1 MSDLDSDEVLAHRRF
16 LFEEGLA
23 QSGYRQQGGAWV
35 GTVQHRKGSTEVR
48 IDISE
53 QFPYRHPRVTPTD
66 PSSTVWSWHR
76 ERDGALCLVAEDDH
90 EDLWWADPT
99 QFLQHLRGWFDSAD
113 DDWRDDR
120 TDMDLERYFPISD
133 DRRLVMYGD
142 LAARDGR
149 LVRLKSLSAYTL
161 ELSPNLP
168 PARTRKSKHDRI
180 GYVANLGRLSEPP
193 RSWSAVQQL
202 IGEEA
207 TGAFA
212 PAGADTLILRY
223 QRGDHEGAVVLALEQ
238 SQGGIELRHLNSA
251 PTTTE
256 ALRARAGRSAAQL
269 CDRNVAIIGLGAIG
283 SFTADLLARAGVK
296 TFTLIDR
303 DIIKPGNLPRHL
315 AGPDAIG
322 LPKTLA
328 VKQLLVKRYGL
339 AEDSIRALDYTIDS
353 PDEVMTLLSD
363 HDLVVDASAD
373 FSVTA
378 MIHHAAAR
386 IGSHAISAALQN
398 SGRTARIDVLPPLNG
413 KPLPSTTQPNN
424 KDEAYFE
431 AGCGSPISPS
441 TPQAVIETAAI
452 GARHAIGLLTN
463 TPITRAGEARQLT
476 ESQQ

>member
-1 MSDLDSDEVLAHRRF
+1 MSDLDSDEMLAHRRF

-35 GTVQHRKGSTEVR
+35 GTVQHREGTTEVR

-53 QFPYRHPRVTPTD
+53 QFPYRPPRVTPTTQ
-66 PSSTVWSWHR
+66 SSTVWSWHR
-76 ERDGALCLVAEDDH
+76 ERDGALCLVAKDDH

-120 TDMDLERYFPISD
+120 TDMDLERYFPISE

-168 PARTRKSKHDRI
+168 PVRTRKSKHDRI
-180 GYVANLGRLSEPP
+180 GYIANLGRLSEPP
-193 RSWSAVQQL
+193 RSRSTVQQL

-207 TGAFA
+207 AGIFA
-212 PAGADTLILRY
+212 RAGADTLILRY
-223 QRGDHEGAVVLALEQ
+223 QRGAHEGAVVLALEQ
-238 SQGGIELRHLNSA
+238 SQGGNELRHLNSA

-256 ALRARAGRSAAQL
+256 ALRARAGRSADQL
-269 CDRNVAIIGLGAIG
+269 YDRNVAIIGLGAIG
-283 SFTADLLARAGVK
+283 SFTADLLARAGIK
-296 TFTLIDR
+296 TFTLVDR

-339 AEDSIRALDYTIDS
+339 AEDSIRALDYMIDD
-353 PDEVMTLLSD
+353 PDEVMTLLSK

-378 MIHHAAAR
+378 MIHHEAAR

-398 SGRTARIDVLPPLNG
+398 SGKTARIDVLPPLNG
-413 KPLPSTTQPNN
+413 EPLPSTAQPNA
-424 KDEAYFE
+424 KDEGYFE

-463 TPITRAGEARQLT
+463 TPIMRAGEARQLT

>member
-1 MSDLDSDEVLAHRRF
+1 
-16 LFEEGLA
+16 
-23 QSGYRQQGGAWV
+23 
-35 GTVQHRKGSTEVR
+35 
-48 IDISE
+48 
-53 QFPYRHPRVTPTD
+53 
-66 PSSTVWSWHR
+66 
-76 ERDGALCLVAEDDH
+76 
-90 EDLWWADPT
+90 
-99 QFLQHLRGWFDSAD
+99 
-113 DDWRDDR
+113 
-120 TDMDLERYFPISD
+120 
-133 DRRLVMYGD
+133 VMYGD
-142 LAARDGR
+142 LAGRDGR

-168 PARTRKSKHDRI
+168 PVRTRKSKHDRI

-193 RSWSAVQQL
+193 RSWSTVQQL

-207 TGAFA
+207 VGTFA
-212 PAGADTLILRY
+212 RAGADTLILRY

-238 SQGGIELRHLNSA
+238 SQGGNELRHLNSA
-251 PTTTE
+251 PTTME
-256 ALRARAGRSAAQL
+256 ALRARAGRSADQL

-296 TFTLIDR
+296 TFTLVDR

-339 AEDSIRALDYTIDS
+339 AEDSIRALDYTIDD
-353 PDEVMTLLSD
+353 PDEVVTLLSS

-398 SGRTARIDVLPPLNG
+398 SGRTARIDVLPPLDG
-413 KPLPSTTQPNN
+413 KALPSTAQPNA

>member
-1 MSDLDSDEVLAHRRF
+1 MSVLDTDEFLAHRRF

-23 QSGYRQQGGAWV
+23 QAGYRQQGKAWV
-35 GTVQHRKGSTEVR
+35 GTVQHREGSTEVR
-48 IDISE
+48 MNLSE
-53 QFPYRHPRVTPTD
+53 QFPYRPPRVTPTD
-66 PSSTVWSWHR
+66 PNSTAWSWHR

-99 QFLQHLRGWFDSAD
+99 QFLQHLRGWFDSAED
-113 DDWRDDR
+113 EWRDDR

-142 LAARDGR
+142 LAALDGR

-180 GYVANLGRLSEPP
+180 AYIANLGRLSEPP
-193 RSWSAVQQL
+193 RSWSAVQRL
-202 IGEEA
+202 IGQDA
-207 TGAFA
+207 AGTFA
-212 PAGADTLILRY
+212 RAGADTLILRY
-223 QRGDHEGAVVLALEQ
+223 QRGDHEGVVVLALEQ

-251 PTTTE
+251 PATTD

-269 CDRNVAIIGLGAIG
+269 YDRHVAIIGLGAIG

-296 TFTLIDR
+296 RFTLVDR

-315 AGPDAIG
+315 VGPDAIG

-328 VKQLLVKRYGL
+328 VKQFLIGRYGL
-339 AEDSIRALDYTIDS
+339 AEDDISNIDS
-353 PDEVMTLLSD
+353 SVVDLDGVSTLLSG
-363 HDLVVDASAD
+363 HDLLIDASAD

-386 IGSHAISAALQN
+386 IGTHAISAALQN
-398 SGRTARIDVLPPLNG
+398 SGTTARIDILPSLSG
-413 KPLPSTTQPNN
+413 EPLPSTAHPNP
-424 KDEAYFE
+424 DEPPYFE

-441 TPQAVIETAAI
+441 TPQSVVEAAAI
-452 GARHAIGLLTN
+452 AARHAIGLLTG
-463 TPITRAGEARQLT
+463 TPIARAGEARQLT